1 MMSNLQLL
9 AVVVG
14 LVSHLVVKN
23 HEPSVRQFVQY
34 LGAGSLSLWT
44 YLVISS
50 HPFPE
55 DIQQWALHLL
65 HVSFISVQLSGIY
78 LASLTASIVLYRLFF
93 HRLRHIPGPFICK
106 VTQLW
111 ALRSVLKGQ
120 HFIDVEA
127 LHKKYNSPFVR
138 IGPNEV
144 SIVHED
150 AVIDI
155 LGGKSNLPKSR
166 QYNTASMK
174 SGFRPSLITIKDP
187 DEHSARRKE
196 WAGGFTTHALK
207 GYNEIIIARVMEL
220 MSLLRSRA
228 SEQPIDLTKWIK
240 AWSCDVMGD
249 LSGFHFQQMQ
259 DGEDKDGF
267 WRAIETGAF
276 MVASGRKA
284 PHWIHLLAEFA
295 PSRAL
300 AGVLYTARK
309 LRQRFGNSSV
319 QSKDIFHFILADKQN
334 LTMDQLT
341 QQFAGEAFLLM
352 IAGAD
357 TTSGALTSLFYCL
370 LLHPGKFKELQK
382 AIDEL
387 YAESGVPGKDP
398 LPHDVLAS
406 SQILE
411 AYINEVLRLFPPLKS
426 GQPRQIPE
434 GGRIICG
441 HYLPPGTTVSV
452 PAWSMHRNRHF
463 FSDPTSFRP
472 ERWLNPEA
480 EDKHVTKAFVPFSYG
495 PMNCIGLSLARQEM
509 RILIAT
515 MVRNFDMEPIQGGGM
530 EDFERAQKDWVVTV
544 LGPLKVKLIN
554 RAFES

>member
-1 MMSNLQLL
+1 MPSSQLL
-9 AVVVG
+9 AVVAG
-14 LVSHLVVKN
+14 LTSHLVFKN
-23 HEPSVRQFVQY
+23 REPTVRRFLQY
-34 LGAGSLSLWT
+34 IAAGSLSLWA

-55 DIQQWALHLL
+55 DLQQWALHLL
-65 HVSFISVQLSGIY
+65 HVSFLSGQLSGIY

-93 HRLRHIPGPFICK
+93 HPLRHIPGPFVCK

-111 ALRSVLKGQ
+111 ALRSVLKGR

-127 LHKKYNSPFVR
+127 LHKKYNSPFIR

-150 AVIDI
+150 AVVDI

-166 QYNTASMK
+166 QYDSPSMK

-207 GYNEIIIARVMEL
+207 GYNEIIVARVMEL
-220 MSLLRSRA
+220 MSLLREKA
-228 SEQPIDLTKWIK
+228 SEANVDLTKWIK

-267 WRAIETGAF
+267 WTAIETGAF
-276 MVASGRKA
+276 IAASSRKA
-284 PHWIHLLAEFA
+284 PHWFHLLGEIA
-295 PSRAL
+295 PAKAL
-300 AGVLYTARK
+300 AGVFYTAAK
-309 LRQRFGNSSV
+309 LRQRFTNSTV

-334 LTMDQLT
+334 LTMEQLI

-370 LLHPGKFKELQK
+370 LLLPNRFKELQK
-382 AIDEL
+382 AVDEM
-387 YAESGVPGKDP
+387 YTESGVPGNEP
-398 LPHDVLAS
+398 LPHDILAS

-434 GGRIICG
+434 GGRIICDR
-441 HYLPPGTTVSV
+441 YLPAGTTVSV
-452 PAWSMHRNRHF
+452 PAWSMHRNPHF

-472 ERWLNPEA
+472 ERWLNPET
-480 EDKHVTKAFVPFSYG
+480 EERHVAKAFVPFSYG

-515 MVRNFDMEPIQGGGM
+515 MVRNFDMEPIRGGGV
-530 EDFERAQKDWVVTV
+530 EDFEGAQKDWIVTV
-544 LGPLKVKLIN
+544 LGSLKVKLTN
-554 RAFES
+554 RSFET